1 MTDKTPKLLVDA
13 LGAIDS
19 AREFVAGISF
29 AEYADDKMRRSAVER
44 QLEILGEACAR
55 LAKLEPAL
63 AGSVVNLKLAIDLRN
78 RIIHG
83 YDSVDDEIVYLTV
96 VGDLGELRGDL
107 SRLLDQR
114 GGLVNETPGSA
125 SPARPAG
132 G

>member
-1 MTDKTPKLLVDA
+1 MSNQILHKTPKLLVDA

-19 AREFVAGISF
+19 ARDFVAGISF
-29 AEYADDKMRRSAVER
+29 ADYADDKMRRSAVER

-96 VGDLGELRGDL
+96 VGDLAELRDDL
-107 SRLLDQR
+107 SRLLAER
-114 GGLVNETPGSA
+114 GGLA
-125 SPARPAG
+125 Q
-132 G
+132 